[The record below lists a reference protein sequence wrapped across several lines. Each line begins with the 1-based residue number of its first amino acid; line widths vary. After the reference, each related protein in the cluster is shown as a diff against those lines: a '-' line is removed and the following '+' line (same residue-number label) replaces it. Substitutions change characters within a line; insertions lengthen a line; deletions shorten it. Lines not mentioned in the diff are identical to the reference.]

1 MKEIHKIVV
10 PVDFSEHTEQLVEYA
25 IYIGQKFEAR
35 LKFVY
40 VIEPI
45 EPWGDSDFPSLS
57 VYSAEAAKR
66 IKEEMAELVLKIGK
80 KYSLCEGKVLQGDIP
95 ETIVQYAQTEGSDL
109 IVIGTHGRKGLQ
121 KFWLGSVAERVI
133 KTSPCPTMVCN
144 PYK

>member
-35 LKFVY
+35 LKLVY